1 MAKKAMKLVMAD
13 GSNVVKQVPKVKAVH
28 PFGSKILVEAL
39 KASEVLGTT
48 LAVDG
53 VSSETGDAP
62 QAYIVELGPSVP
74 EESGLKVGQRVYWE
88 GKGMAVKDP
97 RAEEDRIRALLE
109 ISNIRAI
116 IEEE

>member
-1 MAKKAMKLVMAD
+1 MNKKVTKLFMPD
-13 GSNVVKQVPKVKAVH
+13 GSVAVTQVPKIKAVH

-39 KASEVLGTT
+39 KSSEVLGTM

-53 VSSETGDAP
+53 SDTGDAP
-62 QAYIVELGPSVP
+62 QAYIVELGPQVP

-97 RAEEDRIRALLE
+97 RANSDRIRALLE

-116 IEEE
+116 IEE